1 MTRFLALIFCLI
13 GILKAAPLDLC
24 LPTENQHLFTGE
36 MNEFYMY
43 VDRNFEG
50 QTTKPW
56 QAGCYG
62 FVRSAVRING
72 EMLLTKFH
80 EGIDICPMKR
90 DAAGNPLD
98 LVASIAAGRVAYVS
112 PIAGRSNYGK
122 YVVIEHPWENS
133 SVISLYAHLAEIT
146 CKPGDPVGAG
156 TVIGKM
162 GFTGAGIDRTR
173 AHCHLEL
180 GMLMSVHY
188 EEWRKKFGGSENF
201 HGNYNGMNITG
212 AEVSRFFLEQKANP
226 ELQFSQFIASTP
238 VYFKVTV
245 PAHGTPDFVKRYP
258 WICHGDA
265 TSAVSWEISFSATGL
280 PVAFNS
286 SSRPVSAP
294 TVTSIRPSNV
304 PHRYLTRGLI
314 SGEGNQ
320 ATLSNSGK
328 QLVSLLT
335 DDILPTP
342 LPTP

>member
-1 MTRFLALIFCLI
+1 MTRLLALILCLT
-13 GILKAAPLDLC
+13 GILEAAPLDLR
-24 LPTENQHLFTGE
+24 LPTENEHLFTGE
-36 MNEFYMY
+36 MDQFYMY
-43 VDRNFEG
+43 VDRDFEG

-56 QAGCYG
+56 EAGSYG
-62 FVRSAVRING
+62 FVRTAVRING

-90 DAAGNPLD
+90 DAAGNPQD
-98 LVASIAAGRVAYVS
+98 LIGSVATGRVAYIS

-122 YVVIEHPWENS
+122 YVVVEHPWENS
-133 SVISLYAHLAEIT
+133 SILSLYAHLAEIT
-146 CKPGDPVGAG
+146 CKVGDPVNAG
-156 TVIGKM
+156 TIIGKM

-180 GMLMSVHY
+180 GMLMSTHY
-188 EEWRKKFGGSENF
+188 EEWHKKFGGGVNL

-212 AEVSRFFLEQKANP
+212 AEVSRFFLEQKTNP
-226 ELQFSQFIASTP
+226 DLQFSQFIASTP

-245 PAHGTPDFVKRYP
+245 PSHGMPDFVKRYP
-258 WICHGDA
+258 WISHGDA
-265 TSAVSWEISFSATGL
+265 TTAVSWEISFSATGL
-280 PVAFNS
+280 PVAFS
-286 SSRPVSAP
+286 PSPRAVAAP
-294 TVTSIRPSNV
+294 TVTSIRPSSI

-335 DDILPTP
+335 DDLFTTP
-342 LPTP
+342 

>member
-1 MTRFLALIFCLI
+1 MPRFLVFILCLT
-13 GILKAAPLDLC
+13 GILEAAPLDLR
-24 LPTENQHLFTGE
+24 LPTENRHLFTGE
-36 MNEFYMY
+36 MDQFYMY

-56 QAGCYG
+56 QAGSYG
-62 FVRSAVRING
+62 FVRTAVRING

-90 DAAGNPLD
+90 DAAGNPQD
-98 LVASIAAGRVAYVS
+98 LIASVAAGRVAYVS

-133 SVISLYAHLAEIT
+133 SVLSLYAHLAEIT
-146 CKPGDPVGAG
+146 CNVGDPVSAG

-180 GMLMSVHY
+180 GMLMNAQY
-188 EEWRKKFGGSENF
+188 EGWHKKFGGGANF

-226 ELQFSQFIASTP
+226 DLQFSQFIASTP

-245 PAHGTPDFVKRYP
+245 PSNGTPDFVKRYP

-265 TSAVSWEISFSATGL
+265 TTAVSWEISFSATGL
-280 PVAFNS
+280 PVAFS
-286 SSRPVSAP
+286 PSPRTVTAP
-294 TVTSIRPSNV
+294 TVTSIRPSSV
-304 PHRYLTRGLI
+304 PHRYLTRSLI

-335 DDILPTP
+335 DDIFAIP
-342 LPTP
+342 

>member
-1 MTRFLALIFCLI
+1 MIRLLALILCLT
-13 GILKAAPLDLC
+13 GILKAAPLDLR

-36 MNEFYMY
+36 MNRFYMY

-50 QTTKPW
+50 QATQPW

-62 FVRSAVRING
+62 FVRTAVRING

-80 EGIDICPMKR
+80 EGIDICPVKR
-90 DAAGNPLD
+90 DAAGNPQD
-98 LVASIAAGRVAYVS
+98 LITSVAAGRVAYVS

-122 YVVIEHPWENS
+122 YVVIEHPWEDS
-133 SVISLYAHLAEIT
+133 SVVSLYAHLAEIT
-146 CKPGDPVGAG
+146 CKVGDPVNAG
-156 TVIGKM
+156 TSIGKM

-180 GMLMSVHY
+180 GMLMSTRY
-188 EEWRKKFGGSENF
+188 DEWHKKFAGGTNF

-226 ELQFSQFIASTP
+226 ELPFSQFIASTP
-238 VYFKVTV
+238 VYFKVTI
-245 PAHGTPDFVKRYP
+245 PSQGTPDFVKRYP
-258 WICHGDA
+258 WICQGDA
-265 TSAVSWEISFSATGL
+265 TTAVSWEISFSATGL
-280 PVAFNS
+280 PVAFSPS
-286 SSRPVSAP
+286 SHPVAAP

-335 DDILPTP
+335 DDIFTTP
-342 LPTP
+342 